1 MFRQDY
7 AAHYSASGS
16 EVATL
21 INDYINRG
29 AIVPVEITIGLIEKV
44 GWQIWLFSW
53 ARHAKKTIDGRA
65 SGTCLLILFA
75 GHGEERREQVPRG
88 WFPAQCRQPPR

>member
-1 MFRQDY
+1 MYGFFGVQFLSGKGIHTNNKQMYFR
-7 AAHYSASGS
+7 ASGS

-44 GWQIWLFSW
+44 LF
-53 ARHAKKTIDGRA
+53 T
-65 SGTCLLILFA
+65 
-75 GHGEERREQVPRG
+75 
-88 WFPAQCRQPPR
+88 